1 MNFNSMLF
9 NIFAVPN
16 HLFLGNRSSCRFIEL
31 EIKPCRLG
39 SRIGDMEKLSCS
51 KQQQSH
57 TASARTGY
65 WDFLTTITAS
75 KQALAPSLVQLP
87 SMLAPDKRGK

>member
-39 SRIGDMEKLSCS
+39 SRIGDMKLGPPS
-51 KQQQSH
+51 KEDLPPELINN
-57 TASARTGY
+57 T
-65 WDFLTTITAS
+65 
-75 KQALAPSLVQLP
+75 SL
-87 SMLAPDKRGK
+87 